1 MKIKKIEFLELTQ
14 NMCTSLYLNQYVMWQ
29 KRVDEFFESAYCY
42 SFLFMFFGYE
52 MIVAH
57 VFFFCLFGYQ
67 SSHIQCNVW
76 NLVPLEFW
84 KFSRHF
90 YGPWEYTT
98 WNIVFYLLNI
108 ALCINFIY
116 KQDMEGWGQSGWQH
130 FLPRR
135 PTSSASYLGP
145 CTECF

>member
-1 MKIKKIEFLELTQ
+1 MELTQ
-14 NMCTSLYLNQYVMWQ
+14 NVYTCILTNTWCG
-29 KRVDEFFESAYCY
+29 KRGLM
-42 SFLFMFFGYE
+42 SFLKVPIAIVFCLFFGCE

-57 VFFFCLFGYQ
+57 VLFFCLFGYQ
-67 SSHIQCNVW
+67 SSHIQCNIW